1 VDKDLQAEVE
11 KEHQNRLRLYA
22 LRRDNE
28 QFKDWADETE
38 MDLDGDQLL
47 AEIKNY
53 KSEKMFGSGLYE

>member
-1 VDKDLQAEVE
+1 MDKDLQAEVE

-38 MDLDGDQLL
+38 MDLDGDKLL